1 VDKKKRLHFG
11 VLFTTIDNAAS
22 LNIWKGIVEY
32 AKMNNIHLTA
42 YFGTYQST
50 DDDVAMHLE
59 TCFGTI
65 RNSKFLDGV
74 IIFTGFLS
82 KHVGQDDFQAYLDK
96 IPKNIPIVSVAFP
109 MPKVPS
115 ILVDGESG
123 IYSAVEHLIQAH
135 NKKRI
140 AFVKG
145 PDGHPE
151 AEDRLRGYK
160 RALEANGIAIDEELI
175 LPGNFSRESG
185 RDAVIEMLDIRK
197 VSAEAIA
204 ACDDEGAIGI
214 LTELK
219 RRDIIVPSDIA
230 VTGFNDDRAAAIFM
244 PSISTARQD
253 FFDIGLAS
261 ATTLNKRINGEK
273 VEDITYVTP
282 HFIPRQSC
290 GCFEIDL
297 AKTEQKKEAEP
308 IKGDTLLTY
317 ALRNIYP
324 LFGDDIPQDLVQKW
338 VCALANETMSESFS
352 MDKFLHLFDGILINY
367 SHFSQDFYCWNEA
380 LTLLSSSVEFHIDE
394 VSDLHAV
401 LSTLF
406 YATTLVYDIRIKEEK
421 NNEFLMRDARV
432 HLKRATSAIVIQFD
446 IEALADELIKS
457 LPGISLKLILV
468 GLYNTPVKSNS
479 PKESRIIE
487 TLIGFDGKRKFNM
500 RHNSWNQILFSDYST
515 IDRFDF
521 ERERRTLLFIPLF
534 FKDEEFGVMLLPYQS
549 HLPIETYE
557 SLRIS
562 ISTAVKGAELLTR
575 IQTLSITDELSGLLN
590 RRGFFQFAYSRL
602 SHLQRDSERLPFIM
616 FMDMD
621 GLKFINDTYGH
632 NEGDKAISAFSEI
645 LKETLREE
653 DIIGRIGGDE
663 FVVLSS
669 VKSDKDGRQLVQR
682 VRDRLEQYN
691 SEKLHPYDVQG
702 SIGSKILEFATKGCF
717 EDAMLSADSLLY
729 DEKMNKKQNGL
740 SRQ

>member
-1 VDKKKRLHFG
+1 MTNRKRLHFG
-11 VLFTTIDNAAS
+11 VLFTTIDNAGS
-22 LNIWKGIVEY
+22 LQIWKGIVEY
-32 AKMNNIHLTA
+32 AEMNNIHLTA

-74 IIFTGFLS
+74 IILTGFLT
-82 KHVGQDDFQAYLDK
+82 KHVGIDDFHEYLSN

-109 MPKVPS
+109 MPGVPS

-123 IYSAVEHLIQAH
+123 IFGAVDHLIREH
-135 NKKRI
+135 NNKKI

-151 AEDRLRGYK
+151 AEERLKGYK
-160 RALEANGIAIDEELI
+160 RALESNGITINESLI

-185 RDAVIEMLDIRK
+185 RDAVIELLDTRK
-197 VSAEAIA
+197 QSVDAIA
-204 ACDDEGAIGI
+204 ACDDEGAIGV

-253 FFDIGLAS
+253 FFDIGHTS
-261 ATTLNKRINGEK
+261 AKALNAKINGEK
-273 VEDITYVTP
+273 VEDITYVKP
-282 HFIPRQSC
+282 LFVPRQSC

-297 AKTEQKKEAEP
+297 SKTESKSKETP
-308 IKGDTLLTY
+308 IKGDTLISYT
-317 ALRNIYP
+317 LRNITT
-324 LFGDDIPQDLVQKW
+324 LFGNDIPKDIVQKW
-338 VCALANETMSESFS
+338 ISNLAGETMAKSFD
-352 MDKFLHLFDGILINY
+352 MDKFLHLFDEILINY
-367 SHFSQDFYCWNEA
+367 SHFSQEFTCWYEA
-380 LTLLSSSVEFHIDE
+380 LSLLTSAVEFHTEE
-394 VSDLHAV
+394 VGDLHAV

-446 IEALADELIKS
+446 IVALAEELSKT
-457 LPGISLKLILV
+457 LPAISLKSILV
-468 GLYNTPVKSNS
+468 GLYNKPVKSNS
-479 PKESRIIE
+479 PKESRVID

-500 RHNSWNQILFSDYST
+500 SHNSWNQILFSDYST

-521 ERERRTLLFIPLF
+521 DRERRSLFFIPLF
-534 FKDEEFGVMLLPYQS
+534 FKDEELGVMLLPYQP

-562 ISTAVKGAELLTR
+562 ISTAVKGAELLTT

-602 SHLQRDSERLPFIM
+602 SHLQRDTERMPFLM

-621 GLKFINDTYGH
+621 GLKYINDTYGH

-645 LKETLREE
+645 LKDTLREE

-669 VKSDKDGRQLVQR
+669 VKSVKDGNQLVER
-682 VRDRLEQYN
+682 IRDKLKLYN
-691 SEKLHPYDVQG
+691 SKNLHPYSVQG
-702 SIGSKILEFATKGCF
+702 SIGSIILEFATKICF
-717 EDAMLSADSLLY
+717 EEAMLSADSLLY
-729 DEKMNKKQNGL
+729 DEKMTKKKSGL